1 MSQLQVIDKEDTLQK
16 ISSTGLI
23 VGAILLLVFNILS
36 PRPDD
41 PTSMQSVL
49 TAMADERGIT
59 LLSQLF
65 LAFSIWMVM
74 IGSAGVYRS
83 IIDDGAAWARLGF
96 YGIIVGTVL
105 WGVTFGLGSAMVHT
119 AVDWAAA
126 PAADKPAAY
135 TIAAAVSNATS
146 GIETMSI
153 IMLWL
158 ALAFLGFG
166 MARSADYPR
175 WLGWT
180 VVVLGIAMV
189 AAVGIPKFFNGNTST
204 LLILFGGIAVLT
216 TVLLLVVGFWVARKA
231 W

>member
-1 MSQLQVIDKEDTLQK
+1 MSQLQLTVKEDTLQK
-16 ISSTGLI
+16 ISSTGFI
-23 VGAILLLVFNILS
+23 VGAVLLLVFNILS

-49 TAMADERGIT
+49 TAMSDEKGLT
-59 LLSQLF
+59 LLSQLS

-83 IIDDGAAWARLGF
+83 ITDGGAAWARLGF
-96 YGIIVGTVL
+96 YGIVVGTVL
-105 WGVTFGLGSAMVHT
+105 WSITFGLGSATVHT
-119 AVDWAAA
+119 AADWVAA

-158 ALAFLGFG
+158 ALAFLGLG
-166 MARSADYPR
+166 MARSTVYPR
-175 WLGWT
+175 WFGWT
-180 VVVLGIAMV
+180 GVVLGIAMV
-189 AAVGIPKFFNGNTST
+189 AAVGVPKFFNGYTST
-204 LLILFGGIAVLT
+204 LLILFGGIAILT
-216 TVLLLVVGFWVARKA
+216 TILFLVVGFWVARKA